1 MTGISRRT
9 ALAGIGVAGIGL
21 TGGLAGFVASSDGAD
36 AMRAILH
43 RLVGPFTMSD
53 SDFALFVKD
62 YSARHGRLGHME
74 AGALRLLETVGGARR
89 LALQQ
94 SGIAERFDT
103 FDRKL
108 LTEFV
113 LATGHDGSA
122 DPGHLE
128 YHGLFADNP
137 CSNPFAQLG

>member
-1 MTGISRRT
+1 MSRISRRT
-9 ALAGIGVAGIGL
+9 ALASIGIAGIGI
-21 TGGLAGFVASSDGAD
+21 TGGLAGFVAGSDGAD
-36 AMRAILH
+36 AMRAVLH
-43 RLVGPFTMSD
+43 RLIGPFTMSEA
-53 SDFALFVKD
+53 DFALFAKD
-62 YSARHGRLGHME
+62 YGARYGHLGHLE
-74 AGALRLLETVGGARR
+74 AGTLRLLETVGGARR

-94 SGIAERFDT
+94 PGVGERFDA

-128 YHGLFADNP
+128 YRGLFADNP